1 MYDRVFWCFFRDLI
15 TNLKIP
21 LAMLKTFLIGIMVA
35 ITATAMAAPA
45 DSTGL
50 PGDHFSLEAAL
61 AMFKAS
67 ANLSEFEKR
76 INDSKNGVNNLDLN
90 GDGRVDFMKVRTGG
104 EGDDRMVVL
113 SAVLS
118 KDESQDV
125 AVIEIS
131 RQGKERALL
140 QIVGDVDLYGNA
152 RVVEPYE
159 EGEEDDIDRGPAV
172 SLNGSKADVWV
183 NVWFWPCVSW
193 FYGPSY
199 IVYFSPWYWDFYP
212 DWWMPWPPYTYVV
225 FYGYCEPYHHHYHHT
240 HTHRT
245 AHIHNTVYM
254 PRRESSRQVVR
265 KYERPVRE
273 YRDKNPAPRHQEISR
288 PKPSREQP
296 EIDHDRRREQDRKPP
311 NPAPTPRGGRKPR

>member
-1 MYDRVFWCFFRDLI
+1 LFLVVFSCVEIKPVKTLFD
-15 TNLKIP
+15 
-21 LAMLKTFLIGIMVA
+21 MLKTFITCLLVA
-35 ITATAMAAPA
+35 PVLTGLAAPA

-61 AMFKAS
+61 AMFKSS
-67 ANLSEFEKR
+67 ANTSEFEKR

-90 GDGRVDFMKVRTGG
+90 GDGRVDFLKVKTGG
-104 EGDDRMVVL
+104 EGDDRMVVI
-113 SAVLS
+113 SSVLS

-131 RQGKERALL
+131 RKGKEQALL
-140 QIVGDVDLYGNA
+140 QIVGDEDLYGNV
-152 RVVEPYE
+152 RVVEPFE

-183 NVWFWPCVSW
+183 NVWFWPCVTW

-199 IVYFSPWYWDFYP
+199 IVYVSPWYWDFYP
-212 DWWMPWPPYTYVV
+212 EWWMPWPPYTYVV
-225 FYGYCEPYHHHYHHT
+225 FYGYCEPYHHHYHHV
-240 HTHRT
+240 HVHRT
-245 AHIHNTVYM
+245 AHIHQTVYM

-265 KYERPVRE
+265 KFERPVRE

-288 PKPSREQP
+288 PKPSRTQP
-296 EIDHDRRREQDRKPP
+296 EIKRERGRDENPKPANTQP
-311 NPAPTPRGGRKPR
+311 FPSGGRKPR